1 MRRGYCHRH
10 GQAYGPCSC
19 SLGRMTRLVEPLI
32 LSLLAR
38 GEARYGYEIL
48 ERANAESLTDSPIDA
63 AVVYRTLHV
72 LEQAGCVTSTW
83 QPGAGAPQ
91 RRMYEITEE
100 GRRHLQD
107 WVIVLERHAKALQ
120 DFVAAN
126 KKK

>member
-1 MRRGYCHRH
+1 
-10 GQAYGPCSC
+10 
-19 SLGRMTRLVEPLI
+19 MTRLVEPLI

-63 AVVYRTLHV
+63 AVVYRTLHL

-83 QPGAGAPQ
+83 QPGTGAPQ
-91 RRMYEITEE
+91 RRMYEITPE

-107 WVIVLERHAKALQ
+107 WVTVLERHAKALQ

-126 KKK
+126 RKT